1 MTGNQAV
8 SLRSKSQTSIDCGL
22 AGIARKNE
30 GASGSRGLAGE

>member
-8 SLRSKSQTSIDCGL
+8 SPRYEAQTSIDCGL

-30 GASGSRGLAGE
+30 GASGSRVLAGE